1 MKIFKSYSAGLVS
14 AAKSKRMT
22 TLIYSVTLLLALV
35 IAIPFHS
42 VLIAQAG
49 NTMALSSLVKHFDY
63 TSYTDF
69 MRQSGKA
76 IRPFLLTAVWMGFFF
91 LLFTIFFTGG
101 VLTILTEENKF
112 TVKDFLTGCG
122 KYFMR
127 FLRLAVYI
135 IIIISV
141 IEGLLIFVIGVI
153 LAAAYTTVQSEASLF
168 YIFLVGT
175 IIGLLFLTL
184 FLTISDYAKVIL
196 FREDSKKVLK
206 SMWTST
212 KFVLRHFFGAFLL
225 YLLLLIAPVV
235 FFILYFLL
243 DESIGMIS
251 GFTIFIMF
259 LIQQVLIWLRT
270 WVKIWFLGSELTYF
284 DLIQESKKLIAEKYS
299 PVRSEEQAGEM
310 LGNPQVS

>member
-1 MKIFKSYSAGLVS
+1 MKIFNAYSAGLIS

-22 TLIYSVTLLLALV
+22 TLIYAVTLLLALV
-35 IAIPFHS
+35 IAIPFHA
-42 VLIAQAG
+42 VITAQAG

-91 LLFTIFFTGG
+91 LIFTIFFSGG

-112 TVKDFLTGCG
+112 NVKEFLSGCG
-122 KYFMR
+122 KFFMR
-127 FLRLAVYI
+127 YLRLAIYMI
-135 IIIISV
+135 ILISV
-141 IEGLLIFVIGVI
+141 IEGLLFFVIGAV
-153 LAAAYTTVQSEASLF
+153 LVSAYPSVQSEASLF
-168 YIFLVGT
+168 YIFLVGA
-175 IIGLLFLTL
+175 IVCLVFLFLL
-184 FLTISDYAKVIL
+184 LTISDYAKIIL

-206 SMWTST
+206 SMWTSA
-212 KFVLRHFFGAFLL
+212 KFVFRHFFGAYFL

-243 DESIGMIS
+243 DESIGMVS

-259 LIQQVLIWLRT
+259 LIQQALIWLRT
-270 WVKIWFLGSELTYF
+270 WIKIWFLGSELSYL
-284 DLIQESKKLIAEKYS
+284 DMVQESKRLMAQGYS
-299 PVRSEEQAGEM
+299 PVRSEEQTGEM
-310 LGNPQVS
+310 FSNPEVS

>member
-1 MKIFKSYSAGLVS
+1 MKIVKAYSAGLIS

-22 TLIYSVTLLLALV
+22 TLIYAATLLLALV
-35 IAIPFHS
+35 IAIPFHA
-42 VLIAQAG
+42 VVTARAG

-91 LLFTIFFTGG
+91 LIFTIFFSGG
-101 VLTILTEENKF
+101 VLTILNEENKLNI
-112 TVKDFLTGCG
+112 KEFLSGCG
-122 KYFMR
+122 KFFMR
-127 FLRLAVYI
+127 YLRLAIYML
-135 IIIISV
+135 IIISV
-141 IEGLLIFVIGVI
+141 VEGLLFFAIGAV
-153 LAAAYTTVQSEASLF
+153 LVSAYPSVQSEASLF
-168 YIFLVGT
+168 YMFLVGA
-175 IIGLLFLTL
+175 IVCLVFFILFLA
-184 FLTISDYAKVIL
+184 ISDYAKVIL

-212 KFVLRHFFGAFLL
+212 RFVFRHFFGAYFL
-225 YLLLLIAPVV
+225 YLLVLIAPVV

-243 DESIGMIS
+243 DESIGMVS

-259 LIQQVLIWLRT
+259 LIQQILIWLRT

-299 PVRSEEQAGEM
+299 PARLEEQAGEI